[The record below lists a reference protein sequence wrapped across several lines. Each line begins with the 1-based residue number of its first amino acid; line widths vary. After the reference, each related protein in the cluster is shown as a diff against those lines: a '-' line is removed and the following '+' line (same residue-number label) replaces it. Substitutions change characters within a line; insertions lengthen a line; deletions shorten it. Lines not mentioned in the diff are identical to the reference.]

1 MDEEETKEDEKE
13 GDEAKNDADEEDDAE
28 EDFTYED
35 RVKCADVYNHSVWKN
50 VFRSKGMI
58 YVATQAQSIFTW
70 QTAGMMCEVKELGK
84 WVATGTK
91 ELLYEKGHMDEYN
104 SWKDKVQGDRKTQL
118 VIIGSGLDREAITKS
133 LDDCLISEEQYA
145 QMKKADRIENME
157 LENPDDDPFRP
168 IEKIFEDEEKEQ
180 EETA

>member
-1 MDEEETKEDEKE
+1 
-13 GDEAKNDADEEDDAE
+13 
-28 EDFTYED
+28 
-35 RVKCADVYNHSVWKN
+35 
-50 VFRSKGMI
+50 MI

-91 ELLYEKGHMDEYN
+91 EELEAKGHIEEYN

-118 VIIGSGLDREAITKS
+118 IIIGSGLDKAAICKC

-145 QMKKADRIENME
+145 QMKKADKIENME

-168 IEKIFEDEEKEQ
+168 IEKVFEDAEVQ